1 MAIMIP
7 GPDAMEDFNGSE
19 GEKILY
25 DRLCQLPD
33 IYYIFHSARW
43 NEVIRKEGFAKR
55 RQLNKYIEWRKAD
68 FVVFYPPRGL
78 LFIEVKDGDIRFD
91 HEKGWVQINRRTLEP
106 KMIDPL
112 AQAEKSQ
119 FYISGLIEHVYG
131 KDNPYACNTGCAAWF
146 PSADKSCIKGRLPLH
161 YREELILWSGD
172 MVNPQQ
178 IQQSLNRVFEYSG
191 LKIPNPTEEMTKKIV
206 DVIAPEFGAFASV
219 TSTRAM
225 KEAMFHKL
233 TKEQSFLLDYL
244 DEQEEAAI
252 HGFAGTGKT
261 CLAVQK
267 AKELAED
274 GETLL
279 LCFNTFL
286 KDNLKE
292 NPENQKEHLAISNL
306 ISLYM
311 QKTGK
316 KINFDSISNKER
328 DEMISDFLLEWKD
341 NGLNYKHY
349 IIDEGQ
355 DFCGDHLRLLHDIA
369 REQKGC
375 FYVFYDRNQFSQ
387 GEEYPDWLDE
397 MECRLVLNRN
407 CRNTHE
413 IAVTSTRPVGI
424 QEEKIKTRY
433 ETAVSVKPRLYMP
446 KNKEELLDLLD
457 SMINA
462 YVKAKIPK
470 DKIVILTVNGD
481 DNSIISKDDYVL
493 SAENQLSS
501 NPVKGKVWFT
511 TVRKFKGLEAEVII
525 CIDVDE
531 SCFQVETKQHAFYI
545 GTSRAQT
552 FLDIVALVPDNDT
565 LIRLAA
571 AASGK
576 QIGSTL
582 TAKAALN
589 AALQVKIT
597 NDPTVKVQ

>member
-7 GPDAMEDFNGSE
+7 GKEALKDFNGSE
-19 GEKILY
+19 GEEVLY
-25 DRLCQLPD
+25 DRLSQLPD
-33 IYYIFHSARW
+33 TYYVFHSARW
-43 NEVIRKEGFAKR
+43 NEIIRKEGFAQKR
-55 RQLNKYIEWRKAD
+55 MMKKYIEWREAD
-68 FVVFYPPRGL
+68 FVVLYPPRGI
-78 LFIEVKDGDIRFD
+78 LFIEVKDGTIKFD
-91 HEKGWVQINRRTLEP
+91 HEKGWVQINRKTLEP

-112 AQAEKSQ
+112 GQAEKSQ
-119 FYISGLIEHVYG
+119 FYISEIIANVYT
-131 KDNPYACNTGCAAWF
+131 KSNPYACNVGCAAWF
-146 PSADKSCIKGRLPLH
+146 PSADKSCITGKLPLH
-161 YREELILWSGD
+161 YREELILWAAD
-172 MVNPQQ
+172 MASPQQ
-178 IQQSLNRVFEYSG
+178 IQQSLNRIFDYSG

-225 KEAMFHKL
+225 KDAMFHKL
-233 TKEQSFLLDYL
+233 TDEQSFLLDYL
-244 DEQEEAAI
+244 DEQDEAAI

-261 CLAVQK
+261 CLAIQK
-267 AKELAED
+267 AKTLAED
-274 GETLL
+274 GETLF

-286 KDNLKE
+286 KDNLKD
-292 NPENQKEHLAISNL
+292 NPKNQKEHLTISNL
-306 ISLYM
+306 ISLYT

-316 KINFDSISNKER
+316 KINFDDITNKER
-328 DEMISDFLLEWKD
+328 DEILSEFLLEWQD
-341 NGLNYKHY
+341 NGLNYKHI

-369 REQKGC
+369 KEQKGC

-387 GEEYPDWLDE
+387 GEEYPKWLDE

-424 QEEKIKTRY
+424 QEDRIKTKY
-433 ETAVSVKPRLYMP
+433 EAAVSVKPRLYLP
-446 KNKEELLDLLD
+446 KNKEELLDQLD
-457 SMINA
+457 DLINA
-462 YVKAKIPK
+462 YMKAKVPK
-470 DKIVILTVNGD
+470 DKIVILTVNGEES
-481 DNSIISKDDYVL
+481 SIITKEDYVL
-493 SAENQLSS
+493 SPENQLSS
-501 NPVKGKVWFT
+501 NPVKNKVWFT

-531 SCFQVETKQHAFYI
+531 SCFQKEEKQHAFYI

-552 FLDIVALVPDNDT
+552 FLDIVAVVPDNES

-576 QIGSTL
+576 QIGSAL
-582 TAKAALN
+582 TAKAAIN
-589 AALQVKIT
+589 AALQVKVT